1 MSTLAAIPSP
11 SWSSLSIGP
20 LELRAYGLLI
30 AIGVILAVRRLGI
43 GIEQLKPGTVDA
55 APSIGMWGVGA
66 GLIGARLY
74 HVVTEWDR
82 FADNLSEI
90 PKVWHGGL
98 GIPGGVL
105 LGTVVGVLRA
115 RSFGISTADTLHA
128 AAPAIPLAQ
137 AVGRWGNWFNQELF
151 GRQTSLPWALRIDDA
166 HMPVAYESGTTFHP
180 TFLYESLWTLVLSLC
195 LVRLSASP
203 RFAGSRLFAL
213 YVGGYGLGR
222 LWIEGLRIDDASV
235 LGGLRWNQWVALAA
249 IAGGAFYLILTSSQR
264 STGEELHVQQTA
276 TNDDR

>member
-1 MSTLAAIPSP
+1 MFASIPSP

-20 LELRAYGLLI
+20 IELRVYGFLI
-30 AIGVILAVRRLGI
+30 AVGVVLAVRRLGSGLERFKTGGSEAAASI
-43 GIEQLKPGTVDA
+43 GI
-55 APSIGMWGVGA
+55 WGVGA

-82 FADNLSEI
+82 FSGNLSEI

-98 GIPGGVL
+98 GVPGGVL
-105 LGTVVGVLRA
+105 LGTIVGVLRA
-115 RSFGISTADTLHA
+115 RSFGISTAETLHA

-151 GRQTSLPWALRIDDA
+151 GRPTTLPWALRIDDDHLPA
-166 HMPVAYESGTTFHP
+166 AYESGTTFHP
-180 TFLYESLWTLVLSLC
+180 TFLYESMWTLGLSLW
-195 LVRLSASP
+195 LVRLSGSP

-213 YVGGYGLGR
+213 YVSGYGLGR

-235 LGGLRWNQWVALAA
+235 IGGLRWNQWVAIAA
-249 IAGGAFYLILTSSQR
+249 IVGGLIYLAVTSS
-264 STGEELHVQQTA
+264 SGDSAEEVDVQQA
-276 TNDDR
+276 AINGDR

>member
-1 MSTLAAIPSP
+1 MFASIPSP

-20 LELRAYGLLI
+20 IELRVYGFLI
-30 AIGVILAVRRLGI
+30 AVGVVLAIRRLGS
-43 GIEQLKPGTVDA
+43 GLDRFKTGGSEA
-55 APSIGMWGVGA
+55 AASIGMWGVGA

-82 FADNLSEI
+82 FSGNLSEI

-98 GIPGGVL
+98 GVPGGVL
-105 LGTVVGVLRA
+105 LGTIVGVLRA
-115 RSFGISTADTLHA
+115 RSFGISTAETLHA

-151 GRQTSLPWALRIDDA
+151 GRPTTLPWALRIDDDHLPA
-166 HMPVAYESGTTFHP
+166 AYESGTTFHP
-180 TFLYESLWTLVLSLC
+180 TFLYESMWTLGLSLW
-195 LVRLSASP
+195 LVRLSGSP

-213 YVGGYGLGR
+213 YVSGYGLGR

-235 LGGLRWNQWVALAA
+235 IGGLRWNQWVAISAIVGGLIYLAVTSSSGDSAEEVDVQQAA
-249 IAGGAFYLILTSSQR
+249 ING
-264 STGEELHVQQTA
+264 
-276 TNDDR
+276 DR

>member
-1 MSTLAAIPSP
+1 MFASIPSP

-20 LELRAYGLLI
+20 IELRVYGFLI
-30 AIGVILAVRRLGI
+30 AVGVVLAIRRLGS
-43 GIEQLKPGTVDA
+43 GLERFKTGGSEA
-55 APSIGMWGVGA
+55 ASSIGMWGVGA

-82 FADNLSEI
+82 FSGNLSEI

-98 GIPGGVL
+98 GVPGGVL
-105 LGTVVGVLRA
+105 LGTIVGVLRA
-115 RSFGISTADTLHA
+115 RSFGISTAETLHA

-151 GRQTSLPWALRIDDA
+151 GRPTTLPWALRIDDDHLPA
-166 HMPVAYESGTTFHP
+166 AYESGTTSHP
-180 TFLYESLWTLVLSLC
+180 TFLCESMWTLGLSLW
-195 LVRLSASP
+195 LVRLSGSP

-213 YVGGYGLGR
+213 YVSGYGLGR

-235 LGGLRWNQWVALAA
+235 IGGLRWNQWVAIAA
-249 IAGGAFYLILTSSQR
+249 IVGGLIYLAVTSS
-264 STGEELHVQQTA
+264 SGDSAEEVDVQQA
-276 TNDDR
+276 AVNGDR

>member
-1 MSTLAAIPSP
+1 MFASIPSP

-20 LELRAYGLLI
+20 IELRVYGFLI
-30 AIGVILAVRRLGI
+30 AVGVVLAIRRLGS
-43 GIEQLKPGTVDA
+43 GLERFKTGGSEA
-55 APSIGMWGVGA
+55 AASIGMWGVGA

-82 FADNLSEI
+82 FSGNLSEI

-98 GIPGGVL
+98 GVPGGVL
-105 LGTVVGVLRA
+105 LGTIVGVLRA
-115 RSFGISTADTLHA
+115 RSFGISTAETLHA

-151 GRQTSLPWALRIDDA
+151 GRPTTLPWALRIDDDHLPA
-166 HMPVAYESGTTFHP
+166 AYESGTTFHP
-180 TFLYESLWTLVLSLC
+180 TFLYESVWTLGLSLW
-195 LVRLSASP
+195 LVRLSGSS

-213 YVGGYGLGR
+213 YVSGYGLGR

-235 LGGLRWNQWVALAA
+235 IGGLRWNQWVAIAA
-249 IAGGAFYLILTSSQR
+249 IVGGLIYLAVTSS
-264 STGEELHVQQTA
+264 SGDSAEEVDVQQA
-276 TNDDR
+276 AFNGDR

>member
-1 MSTLAAIPSP
+1 MFASIPSP

-20 LELRAYGLLI
+20 IELRVYGFLI
-30 AIGVILAVRRLGI
+30 AVGVVLAIRRLGS
-43 GIEQLKPGTVDA
+43 GLERFKTGGSEA
-55 APSIGMWGVGA
+55 AASIGMWGVGA

-82 FADNLSEI
+82 FSGNLSEI

-98 GIPGGVL
+98 GVPGGVL
-105 LGTVVGVLRA
+105 LGTIVGVLRA
-115 RSFGISTADTLHA
+115 RSFGISTAETLHA

-151 GRQTSLPWALRIDDA
+151 GRPTTLPWALRIDDDHLPA
-166 HMPVAYESGTTFHP
+166 AYESGTTFHP
-180 TFLYESLWTLVLSLC
+180 TFLYESMWTLGLSLW
-195 LVRLSASP
+195 LVRLSGSS

-213 YVGGYGLGR
+213 YVSGYGLGR

-235 LGGLRWNQWVALAA
+235 IGGLRWNQWVAIAA
-249 IAGGAFYLILTSSQR
+249 IVGGLIYLAVTSS
-264 STGEELHVQQTA
+264 SGDSAEEVDVQQA
-276 TNDDR
+276 AINGDR

>member
-30 AIGVILAVRRLGI
+30 AIGVILAVRRLGV

-66 GLIGARLY
+66 GLVGARLY

-151 GRQTSLPWALRIDDA
+151 GRPTTLPWALRIDDA
-166 HMPVAYESGTTFHP
+166 HMPAAYESGTTFHP
-180 TFLYESLWTLVLSLC
+180 TFLYESLWTLALSLC
-195 LVRLSASP
+195 LVRLSTSP

-249 IAGGAFYLILTSSQR
+249 IVGGALYLVLTSSQR
-264 STGEELHVQQTA
+264 PIGEELHPQQTA

>member
-1 MSTLAAIPSP
+1 MFASIPSP

-20 LELRAYGLLI
+20 IELRVYGFLI
-30 AIGVILAVRRLGI
+30 AVGVVLAIRRLGS
-43 GIEQLKPGTVDA
+43 GLERFKTGGSEA
-55 APSIGMWGVGA
+55 AASIGMWGVGA

-82 FADNLSEI
+82 FSGNLSEI

-98 GIPGGVL
+98 GVPGGVL
-105 LGTVVGVLRA
+105 LGTIVGVLRA
-115 RSFGISTADTLHA
+115 RSFGISTAETLHA

-151 GRQTSLPWALRIDDA
+151 GRPTTLPWALRIDDDHLPA
-166 HMPVAYESGTTFHP
+166 AYESGTTFHP
-180 TFLYESLWTLVLSLC
+180 TFLYESMWTLGLGLW
-195 LVRLSASP
+195 LVRLSGSS

-213 YVGGYGLGR
+213 YVSGYGLGR

-235 LGGLRWNQWVALAA
+235 IGGLRWNQWVAIAA
-249 IAGGAFYLILTSSQR
+249 ILGGLIYLAVTSS
-264 STGEELHVQQTA
+264 SGDSAEEVEAQQA
-276 TNDDR
+276 AINGDR

>member
-1 MSTLAAIPSP
+1 MFASIPSP

-20 LELRAYGLLI
+20 IELRVYGFLI
-30 AIGVILAVRRLGI
+30 AVGVVLAIRRLGS
-43 GIEQLKPGTVDA
+43 GLERFKTGGSEA
-55 APSIGMWGVGA
+55 AASIGMWGVGA

-82 FADNLSEI
+82 FSGNLSEI

-98 GIPGGVL
+98 GVPGGVL
-105 LGTVVGVLRA
+105 LGTIVGVLRA
-115 RSFGISTADTLHA
+115 RSFGISTAETLHA

-151 GRQTSLPWALRIDDA
+151 GRPTTLPWALRIDDDHLPA
-166 HMPVAYESGTTFHP
+166 AYESGTTFHP
-180 TFLYESLWTLVLSLC
+180 TFLYESMWTLGLGLW
-195 LVRLSASP
+195 LVRLSGSS

-213 YVGGYGLGR
+213 YVSGYGLGR

-235 LGGLRWNQWVALAA
+235 IGGLRWNQWVAIAA
-249 IAGGAFYLILTSSQR
+249 ILGGLIYLAVTSS
-264 STGEELHVQQTA
+264 SGDSAEEVEVQQA
-276 TNDDR
+276 AINGDR

>member
-1 MSTLAAIPSP
+1 MFASIPSP

-20 LELRAYGLLI
+20 IELRVYGFLI
-30 AIGVILAVRRLGI
+30 AVGVVLAIRRLGS
-43 GIEQLKPGTVDA
+43 GLERFKTGGSEA
-55 APSIGMWGVGA
+55 ASSIGMWGVGA

-82 FADNLSEI
+82 FSGNLSEI

-98 GIPGGVL
+98 GVPGGVL
-105 LGTVVGVLRA
+105 LGTIVGVLRA
-115 RSFGISTADTLHA
+115 RSFGISTAETLHA

-151 GRQTSLPWALRIDDA
+151 GRPTTLPWALRIDDDHLPA
-166 HMPVAYESGTTFHP
+166 AYESGTTFHP
-180 TFLYESLWTLVLSLC
+180 TFLYESMWTLGLSLW
-195 LVRLSASP
+195 LVRLSGSP

-213 YVGGYGLGR
+213 YVSGYGLGR

-235 LGGLRWNQWVALAA
+235 IGGLRWNQWVAIAA
-249 IAGGAFYLILTSSQR
+249 IVGGLIYLAVTSS
-264 STGEELHVQQTA
+264 SGDSAEEVAVQQA
-276 TNDDR
+276 AVNGDR

>member
-1 MSTLAAIPSP
+1 MYASIPSP

-20 LELRAYGLLI
+20 IELRVYGFLI
-30 AIGVILAVRRLGI
+30 AVGVVLAVRRLGI
-43 GIEQLKPGTVDA
+43 GLERFKTGGSEA
-55 APSIGMWGVGA
+55 AASIGMWGVGA

-82 FADNLSEI
+82 FSGNLSEI

-98 GIPGGVL
+98 GVPGGVL
-105 LGTVVGVLRA
+105 LGTIVGVLRA
-115 RSFGISTADTLHA
+115 RSLGISTAETLHA

-151 GRQTSLPWALRIDDA
+151 GRPTTLPWALRIDDEHLPA
-166 HMPVAYESGTTFHP
+166 AYESGTTFHP
-180 TFLYESLWTLVLSLC
+180 TFLYESMWTLGLSLW
-195 LVRLSASP
+195 LVRLSGSP

-213 YVGGYGLGR
+213 YVSGYGLGR

-235 LGGLRWNQWVALAA
+235 IGGLRWNQWVAIAA
-249 IAGGAFYLILTSSQR
+249 IVGGLIYLAMTSS
-264 STGEELHVQQTA
+264 SGDSAEEVDVQQAA
-276 TNDDR
+276 TNGDR

>member
-1 MSTLAAIPSP
+1 MFSSIPSP

-20 LELRAYGLLI
+20 IELRVYGFLI
-30 AIGVILAVRRLGI
+30 AVGVVLAIRRLGS
-43 GIEQLKPGTVDA
+43 GLERFKTGGSEA
-55 APSIGMWGVGA
+55 AASIGMWGVGA

-82 FADNLSEI
+82 FSGNLSEI

-98 GIPGGVL
+98 GVPGGVL
-105 LGTVVGVLRA
+105 LGTIVGVLRA
-115 RSFGISTADTLHA
+115 RSFGISTAETLHA

-151 GRQTSLPWALRIDDA
+151 GRPTTLPWALRIDDDHLPA
-166 HMPVAYESGTTFHP
+166 AYESGTTFHP
-180 TFLYESLWTLVLSLC
+180 TFLYESMWTLGLSLW
-195 LVRLSASP
+195 LVRLSGSS

-213 YVGGYGLGR
+213 YVSGYGLGR

-235 LGGLRWNQWVALAA
+235 IGGLRWNQWVAIAA
-249 IAGGAFYLILTSSQR
+249 ILGGLIYLAVTSS
-264 STGEELHVQQTA
+264 SGDSAEEVEVQQA
-276 TNDDR
+276 AINGDR